1 MIEQITVF
9 LENSQGRLTGLCRTV
24 ANAGVDMIALTIA
37 DTAEYG
43 VVRIVCSDPQKAAD
57 ALTEAGFR
65 AVRTQVLAVDVAH
78 RPGGLAELLE
88 TIDGMGL
95 NIEYGYCFSYK
106 GQTAI
111 GVLKIKDAIRA
122 KGAIAEAGYK
132 LVSLADLV

>member
-9 LENSQGRLTGLCRTV
+9 LENSQGRLTGLCRTL
-24 ANAGVDMIALTIA
+24 ADAGVDMLALTIA

-43 VVRIVCSDPQKAAD
+43 VVRIVCSDPEKAAEV
-57 ALTEAGFR
+57 LGETGFR
-65 AVRTQVLAVDVAH
+65 AVRTKVLAVDVAN

-106 GQTAI
+106 HESAI

-122 KGAIAEAGYK
+122 KAAIAEAGYK
-132 LVSLADLV
+132 LVTLEDLA